1 MARKQQGTSDESSIP
16 ATARPT
22 HDTIVSLTDAF
33 CQKHLNDEYEVLCR
47 KLAGALARKRPSPLL
62 SGKTATWACGIIRTI
77 GWVNYLDD
85 RSNKPHMKL
94 TAIDKELG
102 VAESTGQG
110 KSKLIRELLKIRTFD
125 PRWTLPSQMD
135 RNPMAWMIEINGFI
149 VDARCLKREYQ
160 EEAFRKGLIPYI
172 PEKEGR

>member
-1 MARKQQGTSDESSIP
+1 
-16 ATARPT
+16 
-22 HDTIVSLTDAF
+22 
-33 CQKHLNDEYEVLCR
+33 
-47 KLAGALARKRPSPLL
+47 LL
-62 SGKTATWACGIIRTI
+62 SGKATTWACGIIRTI

-94 TAIDKELG
+94 TAIDKEFG

-110 KSKLIRELLKIRTFD
+110 KSKLIRDLLKIRTSD

-149 VDARCLKREYQ
+149 VDARHLKREYQ
-160 EEAFRKGLIPYI
+160 EEALRKGLIPYI
-172 PEKEGR
+172 PEKEGC

>member
-1 MARKQQGTSDESSIP
+1 MARKQQGTNDESSIP
-16 ATARPT
+16 ATARPA

-33 CQKHLNDEYEVLCR
+33 CQKHLNDEYEVHCR

-62 SGKTATWACGIIRTI
+62 SGKATTWACGIVRTI

-94 TAIDKELG
+94 TAIDKEFG

-110 KSKLIRELLKIRTFD
+110 KSKLIRDLLKIRTSD

-135 RNPMAWMIEINGFI
+135 RNPMAWMIEINGLI
-149 VDARCLKREYQ
+149 VDARCLKREFQ